1 MDWGWRQLVNYQ
13 LVGCLLCLFCLPKLL
28 LWPLTRIVSVTSE
41 MIKPNILLSF
51 RSAHSCLGS
60 LSLSCFCSPSHCH
73 CNTMSIPLALPSS
86 WLRLANWSTGC
97 RPRFNWSKVASPC
110 DPLECAAGGWG
121 SWQTFIYRANQLSLR
136 RVCAPLASPP
146 PHSFTSIPFESLR
159 EVSRRVSVRVDRV
172 ERKIISHAADIPGSC
187 QQCQSVAA
195 RATAAKRPQIGSHH
209 LVTRNWQWVQA
220 TSTRQ
225 LGPGTRHRH
234 QDQAPMPATEC
245 ELASLA
251 ERV

>member
-28 LWPLTRIVSVTSE
+28 LWPLTRIVSVTSQ

-60 LSLSCFCSPSHCH
+60 LSRSHSHSCFCFCSPSHCH
-73 CNTMSIPLALPSS
+73 CNTIPIPLALPSPL
-86 WLRLANWSTGC
+86 LRLANWSTGC

-146 PHSFTSIPFESLR
+146 RHSFTPLNHCARCHVESRCALT
-159 EVSRRVSVRVDRV
+159 ESNGKSFHMLPT
-172 ERKIISHAADIPGSC
+172 SQAHASSANLWQPE
-187 QQCQSVAA
+187 
-195 RATAAKRPQIGSHH
+195 RPQQSDHKLDRI
-209 LVTRNWQWVQA
+209 
-220 TSTRQ
+220 TS
-225 LGPGTRHRH
+225 
-234 QDQAPMPATEC
+234 
-245 ELASLA
+245 
-251 ERV
+251 